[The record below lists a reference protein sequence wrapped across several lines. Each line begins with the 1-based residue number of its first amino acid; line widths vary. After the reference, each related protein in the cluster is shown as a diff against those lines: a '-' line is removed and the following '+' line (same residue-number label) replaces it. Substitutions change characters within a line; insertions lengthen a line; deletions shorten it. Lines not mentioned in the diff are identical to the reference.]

1 MKPIQPGGPPKS
13 SPPSTTTVKP
23 ADESSEDA
31 IEKLDTKVE
40 PEKETKKSNGK
51 EENTNDDSITIE
63 TI

>member
-1 MKPIQPGGPPKS
+1 M
-13 SPPSTTTVKP
+13 KP